1 MSTGHCSTHA
11 PHVVQDHSTSGC
23 MTSGTRRL
31 AAIPSSGMSFPL
43 SSSEDDA
50 NSCSRRSM
58 ITSFGES
65 GLSVFQAGHWSW
77 QRPHSVQLM
86 RSRRCFHVRSLIVP
100 VPNTVSSV
108 IFSGSRSGVVASG
121 PRALGR
127 REKST
132 LGSDT
137 KMCMCL
143 DCSTKRKKPQITASW
158 ARMNTVSR

>member
-1 MSTGHCSTHA
+1 
-11 PHVVQDHSTSGC
+11 
-23 MTSGTRRL
+23 
-31 AAIPSSGMSFPL
+31 
-43 SSSEDDA
+43 
-50 NSCSRRSM
+50 M

-86 RSRRCFHVRSLIVP
+86 RSSRCFQVRSLIVP
-100 VPNTVSSV
+100 VPKTVSSV

-132 LGSDT
+132 LGSET

-143 DCSTKRKKPQITASW
+143 DCSTKMKKPQMTAS
-158 ARMNTVSR
+158 